1 MFVMIGSGEE
11 FESPGGGSQI
21 ERGELLLLEALLSM
35 GADRALNKNC
45 QEGKKKLLTKRQQSI
60 II

>member
-1 MFVMIGSGEE
+1 MFVVIGSGEE
-11 FESPGGGSQI
+11 FESPGGGSHI

-45 QEGKKKLLTKRQQSI
+45 HNGKK
-60 II
+60 